1 MPDPI
6 VAARQ
11 LEQPDGD
18 LLFTSLPIGIV
29 ILDPSGEVM
38 AANPA
43 AESILGQDV
52 QPLRDWLASDPRC
65 EATHEDGTPFLP
77 AEYRA
82 WLALET
88 GQTVQH
94 AVMGLRD
101 RQQDRLCWL
110 RMQAVPIR
118 GGEGGG
124 LQGVYALFEDI
135 TEQRQARIELN
146 AARAAAARREMAE
159 RLQMAAEAA
168 KFGVY
173 ERNYESQACYWSRE
187 LKAIAGLPEDAEPGS
202 FDALFDIIHRE
213 DQDAM
218 QRAFSQALD
227 PQGEG
232 LLDLISRLV
241 RPDGSE
247 RWVHWV
253 GHTRFDGEGRRRHP
267 KVFSGMALDITQYR
281 TVESER
287 ERYFRFFN
295 SASVLMVIVGADGI
309 FKLVNP
315 AVKRMLGY
323 EVADF
328 VGRSY
333 LELIPPDDRLAA
345 QQAIQALHQGLSG
358 SDGFVNRCRCQDGSL
373 RWLAWNAAFSSQEN
387 LFYAVA
393 RDITESHQAEDAVRA
408 ASNYAR
414 SLLEASLDPLLTIS
428 PQGKITDVNRATEAA
443 TGLGREALIGSDF
456 SDYFTDPDQARS
468 GYQLAFQQGQVS
480 DYPLVLRHV
489 AGRETEVLYNAS
501 VYRDELDRICG
512 VFAAAR
518 DVTRINAIAKDLAR
532 YRDHLEELVGQ
543 RTREL
548 EAAKR
553 AAEVANQVKSAFLSN
568 ISHELRTPMNA
579 IMGLSYLLQQGCLG
593 AQQQEQ
599 IKALQLASRQLQS
612 LIEDILNYTRVD
624 SGALHTKHQDFD
636 LDGVLETIA
645 ARLRER
651 MVAKG
656 LELIVEVAPDVPHRL
671 AGDPV
676 QIGQVLH
683 KLADNAVKFTEAGRV
698 KLSVLRDAHE
708 EQGVQD
714 AQSSWLRFEVSDT
727 GIGLEAEDQRHLF
740 ESFQQ
745 LDDGLTRRYG
755 GSGLGLAIAR
765 KLVELMGGRI
775 GVESRKG
782 EGSRFWFSLPLG
794 LAEPAGCP
802 QGAAAGASTQ
812 WPAVAAWTEPAQEQA
827 LDGSTDEPA
836 DSLAAAIA
844 SLDQPRWQQ
853 LHRSLAQLLR
863 EDDAGSIPLC
873 EQHAALLQQA
883 LGARYAPLMR
893 AVRGFD
899 FEAALGQLGELE
911 CGA

>member
-1 MPDPI
+1 MPDPT

-11 LEQPDGD
+11 LEQPGGD
-18 LLFTSLPIGIV
+18 LLFASLPIGVV
-29 ILDPSGEVM
+29 ILNPAGEVM

-43 AESILGQDV
+43 AETILGPGV
-52 QPLRDWLASDPRC
+52 PPLRDWLAADPRW
-65 EATHEDGTPFLP
+65 EVIHEDESAFLP
-77 AEYRA
+77 AEYPAR
-82 WLALET
+82 LALET
-88 GQTVQH
+88 GQAVQH
-94 AVMGLRD
+94 VVMGLRD

-118 GGEGGG
+118 GGAGGG
-124 LQGVYALFEDI
+124 LQGIYALFEDI
-135 TEQRQARIELN
+135 TKQRQARIELN
-146 AARAAAARREMAE
+146 TARAAAARREIAE
-159 RLQMAAEAA
+159 RLEMAAEAA

-173 ERNYESQACYWSRE
+173 ESNYESQACYWSRE

-202 FDALFDIIHRE
+202 FEALFDCIHR
-213 DQDAM
+213 DDLDAM
-218 QRAFSQALD
+218 QQAFSHALD
-227 PQGEG
+227 PQGAG
-232 LLDLISRLV
+232 RLDLVSRLV
-241 RPDGSE
+241 RPDGSV

-253 GHTRFDGEGRRRHP
+253 GHTRFDGEGGQRHP
-267 KVFSGMALDITQYR
+267 KVFSGMALDITQYKA
-281 TVESER
+281 VETER

-295 SASVLMVIVGADGI
+295 SASVLMVIVAADGRC
-309 FKLVNP
+309 KLVNP

-323 EVADF
+323 EAADF

-333 LELIPPDDRLAA
+333 LELIHPDDRQAA
-345 QQAIQALHQGLSG
+345 QQAVQALHECQTG
-358 SDGFVNRCRCQDGSL
+358 SDGFVNRCLRQDGSL
-373 RWLAWNAAFSSQEN
+373 RWLAWNAVFSPQEN

-393 RDITESHQAEDAVRA
+393 RDITESRQAEDAVRA

-428 PQGKITDVNRATEAA
+428 PQGKITDVNRAAEAA
-443 TGLGREALIGSDF
+443 TGLGREVLIGSDF
-456 SDYFTDPDQARS
+456 SDYFTDSDQARS

-480 DYPLVLRHV
+480 DYPLVLRHA

-501 VYRDELDRICG
+501 VYRDEQDRICG

-532 YRDHLEELVGQ
+532 HRDHLEELVRQ

-548 EAAKR
+548 EAAKL
-553 AAEVANQVKSAFLSN
+553 AAESANQAKSAFLSN

-579 IMGLSYLLQQGCLG
+579 IMGLSFLLQQGCLG
-593 AQQQEQ
+593 AQQQQ
-599 IKALQLASRQLQS
+599 QLKALQLASRQLQS
-612 LIEDILNYTRVD
+612 LIEDILNYTRAD
-624 SGALHTKHQDFD
+624 SGALHAAQQDFD
-636 LDGVLETIA
+636 LDGVLETIV

-651 MVAKG
+651 VAAKG
-656 LELIVEVAPDVPHRL
+656 LELVVEVGPDVPHRL
-671 AGDPV
+671 SGDPV

-708 EQGVQD
+708 EQGVQE

-765 KLVELMGGRI
+765 KLVELMGGQI
-775 GVESRKG
+775 GVESQKG
-782 EGSRFWFSLPLG
+782 QGSRFWFSLPLG
-794 LAEPAGCP
+794 LADPAGCP
-802 QGAAAGASTQ
+802 QRPAAGASAPQ
-812 WPAVAAWTEPAQEQA
+812 PAASSAAEPAPLV
-827 LDGSTDEPA
+827 LDRS
-836 DSLAAAIA
+836 
-844 SLDQPRWQQ
+844 QWQQ
-853 LHRSLAQLLR
+853 LHQSLAQLLR
-863 EDDAGSIPLC
+863 EDDAGSVPLC
-873 EQHAALLQQA
+873 EQHAALLQQV
-883 LGARYAPLMR
+883 LGARYGPLMQ

-899 FEAALGQLGELE
+899 FEAALGQLGEP
-911 CGA
+911 GS

>member
-18 LLFTSLPIGIV
+18 LLFTSLPMGIV
-29 ILDPSGEVM
+29 ILNPAGEVM

-43 AESILGQDV
+43 AETILGPGV
-52 QPLRDWLASDPRC
+52 PPLRGWLAGDPRWQVM
-65 EATHEDGTPFLP
+65 HEDESPFLP
-77 AEYRA
+77 AEYPAR
-82 WLALET
+82 LALAT

-118 GGEGGG
+118 GGAGGA
-124 LQGVYALFEDI
+124 LLGVYSLFEDI

-146 AARAAAARREMAE
+146 AARAAAARHEMAE
-159 RLQMAAEAA
+159 RLEMAAQAA

-173 ERNYESQACYWSRE
+173 ERNYDSQACYWSRE

-213 DQDAM
+213 DLDAM
-218 QRAFSQALD
+218 QQAFSHALD

-232 LLDLISRLV
+232 LLDLVSRLV

-253 GHTRFDGEGRRRHP
+253 GHTRFDGAGDQRHP
-267 KVFSGMALDITQYR
+267 KLFSGMALDITQYKA
-281 TVESER
+281 VESER

-295 SASVLMVIVGADGI
+295 SATVLMVIVGADGV

-323 EVADF
+323 EPADF

-333 LELIPPDDRLAA
+333 LELIHPDDRLAS
-345 QQAIQALHQGLSG
+345 QQAARAVHEGRTSAE
-358 SDGFVNRCRCQDGSL
+358 GFVNRYLCQDGSA
-373 RWLAWNAAFSSQEN
+373 RWLSWNSVFSPQEN

-393 RDITESHQAEDAVRA
+393 RDITESRQAEEALRA

-414 SLLEASLDPLLTIS
+414 SLLEASLDPLVTIS

-443 TGLGREALIGSDF
+443 TGLGRAALIGSDF
-456 SDYFTDPDQARS
+456 SDYFTDPDKARS
-468 GYQLAFQQGQVS
+468 GYEQAFEQGQVS

-489 AGRETEVLYNAS
+489 EGRETEVLYNAS
-501 VYRDELDRICG
+501 VYRDELNRICG

-548 EAAKR
+548 EAAKL
-553 AAEVANQVKSAFLSN
+553 AAEAANQAKSAFLSN

-579 IMGLSYLLQQGCLG
+579 IMGLSYLLLQGCLG
-593 AQQQEQ
+593 PQQQEQ
-599 IKALQLASRQLQS
+599 LKALQLASRQLQS

-624 SGALHTKHQDFD
+624 SDALHTAQQDFE

-651 MVAKG
+651 VVAKG
-656 LELIVEVAPDVPHRL
+656 LELVIEVAPDVPHRL
-671 AGDPV
+671 SGDPV

-683 KLADNAVKFTEAGRV
+683 KLADNAVKFTETGWV
-698 KLSVLRDAHE
+698 KLAVLREAHPAQGGPDA
-708 EQGVQD
+708 
-714 AQSSWLRFEVSDT
+714 ASTWLRFEVSDT
-727 GIGLEAEDQRHLF
+727 GIGLDIADQCHLF
-740 ESFQQ
+740 DSFQQ
-745 LDDGLTRRYG
+745 VDDGLTRRYG
-755 GSGLGLAIAR
+755 GTGLGLAIAR
-765 KLVELMGGRI
+765 KLVELMGGQI
-775 GVESRKG
+775 GVESQKG
-782 EGSRFWFSLPLG
+782 QGSRFWFSLPLG
-794 LAEPAGCP
+794 LADPAGCP
-802 QGAAAGASTQ
+802 TAAAGCAAAAP
-812 WPAVAAWTEPAQEQA
+812 PADPAWAEPARDPAAAGLPASPAAATAA
-827 LDGSTDEPA
+827 LDRP
-836 DSLAAAIA
+836 
-844 SLDQPRWQQ
+844 QWQQ
-853 LHRSLAQLLR
+853 LHGRLAQLLR

-883 LGARYAPLMR
+883 LGPRYAPLMQ

-899 FEAALGQLGELE
+899 FEAALGQLGGLE
-911 CGA
+911 S